1 MRRTRH
7 NKQAPVWGTMI
18 VIATLLPSQMRGAD
32 AGALSVAEFE
42 RLHREIR
49 PRPGEAVWA
58 EIPWMYD
65 LHKARQKAAAE
76 GKPLCV
82 WRMAGD
88 PTAVC

>member
-1 MRRTRH
+1 MHPR
-7 NKQAPVWGTMI
+7 KVVLVALGLAAVAAAEP
-18 VIATLLPSQMRGAD
+18 AAD
-32 AGALSVAEFE
+32 MTPAEFE

-49 PRPGEAVWA
+49 PRAGEAVWA

-65 LHKARQKAAAE
+65 LYKARQRAAAE

-88 PTAVC
+88 PTGVC